1 MLLSSLSKIASNCC
15 EISFNNVI
23 CFSIR
28 WRGNNGNVYAIL
40 LIEFCCCCYLP
51 TTASLVFEFYLYFNF
66 ACVCFCG
73 GHVGFLLSPLAKGS

>member
-1 MLLSSLSKIASNCC
+1 M
-15 EISFNNVI
+15 SFNNVI

-73 GHVGFLLSPLAKGS
+73 GFKSGTATTIKSAESASQLGS